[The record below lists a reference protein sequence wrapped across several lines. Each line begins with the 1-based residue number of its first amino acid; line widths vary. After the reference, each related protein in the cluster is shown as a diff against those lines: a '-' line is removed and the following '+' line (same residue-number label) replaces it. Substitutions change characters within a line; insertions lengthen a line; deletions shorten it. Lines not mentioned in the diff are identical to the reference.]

1 MGDSTLVAWTAA
13 TGLVA
18 AAVALDAYVL
28 RRGTP
33 SSRRAAA
40 WSVLWLAAGLLV
52 IPLVAAAAGPGNAG
66 RYATVYV
73 IERALSLDNLFV
85 IVVLLG
91 AFAIPREYRD
101 RVLTWGIVGALVT
114 RAAAILGGV
123 ELIDRID
130 WLVYPLA
137 GLLLILALRTVRASP
152 SRSAPRAA
160 RPEMPRLLRRV
171 LPVSAELEGSRL
183 VIRRAGRRHAT
194 PLLVCIVAI
203 VGADVAF
210 AVDSVPAALAI
221 THDPLLIWVA
231 NACSLLGLRALVEL
245 VDELRNRLR
254 YIDHTLAALL
264 VVAAAQ
270 LGLQHLL
277 TIPVGLTLAV
287 VGTVLL
293 AGIGISL
300 RMPQRARRNTGPP
313 LSSTVE

>member
-13 TGLVA
+13 AGLVA
-18 AAVALDAYVL
+18 AAVALDAYVM

-194 PLLVCIVAI
+194 PLRYSCA
-203 VGADVAF
+203 
-210 AVDSVPAALAI
+210 SWPSWVPTWPSRWTQCQPLWLSPT
-221 THDPLLIWVA
+221 THSSSGWQ
-231 NACSLLGLRALVEL
+231 
-245 VDELRNRLR
+245 
-254 YIDHTLAALL
+254 T
-264 VVAAAQ
+264 
-270 LGLQHLL
+270 
-277 TIPVGLTLAV
+277 
-287 VGTVLL
+287 
-293 AGIGISL
+293 
-300 RMPQRARRNTGPP
+300 RARFWDCARWW
-313 LSSTVE
+313 S